1 MPSLNFLIKFKEPV
15 MPFKL
20 KVSGFIFLQVSIWL
34 TIALF
39 SNAYCQLIIPD
50 STTAITNKDSL
61 SHHKN
66 NHEIQVK
73 FDYGGVLDAVEE
85 EGIKKYYG
93 VDIRFGWQQTHSN
106 LYNTLYRA
114 PTFGVGFYGGS
125 FDNNDFGEPNALYGF
140 IDIPF
145 YHSKS
150 RWSWIYGIGLGLA
163 FNFNAYDPDT
173 NPDNGLIGSDKNVYI
188 ALTLEGRYQI
198 TPHWEAG
205 LGAGFKHFS
214 NGRIQMPNSGIN
226 VVPVTFFTAYNF
238 EDTKPLVDKSKIE
251 EFIPFNM
258 ISLFGAAGVRN
269 FEYGESSYLKTTLS
283 ISALR
288 QFNYK
293 YRYGLGFELF
303 YTGGGS
309 DRVTEDKSDFQKEF
323 SYGFIGNWEW
333 VVTERLYVPLG
344 VGVYLNFNEE
354 NKESLFFK
362 RIGARYLVGKQK
374 KLFLGCSLKITE
386 THADYV
392 EWTLGY
398 VFKKDPNTYKLLF

>member
-1 MPSLNFLIKFKEPV
+1 MHCKFS
-15 MPFKL
+15 F
-20 KVSGFIFLQVSIWL
+20 SRSISLQVALWL
-34 TIALF
+34 TFATA
-39 SNAYCQLIIPD
+39 SNSYCQLISPD
-50 STTAITNKDSL
+50 STATPGKRDSVP
-61 SHHKN
+61 SRSY

-85 EGIKKYYG
+85 EGITKYYG
-93 VDIRFGWQQTHSN
+93 VDLRFGWQQTHSD

-125 FDNNDFGEPNALYGF
+125 FDNNTFGEPNALYGF

-145 YHSKS
+145 YNSKTK
-150 RWSWIYGIGLGLA
+150 WSWIYGIGLGLA
-163 FNFNAYDPDT
+163 FNFNPYDPDK
-173 NPDNGLIGSDKNVYI
+173 NPENGLIGSDKNVYI
-188 ALTLEGRYQI
+188 GLTVEGRYQI

-238 EDTKPLVDKSKIE
+238 EDSKPLIEKSKIT

-258 ISLFGAAGVRN
+258 ISVFGAAGVRN
-269 FEYGESSYLKTTLS
+269 FEYEKSSYLKASLS
-283 ISALR
+283 VSALR

-293 YRYGLGFELF
+293 YRYGLGFEMF

-309 DRVTEDKSDFQKEF
+309 SRVTEDKSDFKKEF

-344 VGVYLNFNEE
+344 IGIYLNYNEE
-354 NKESLFFK
+354 NKESLLFK
-362 RIGARYLVGKQK
+362 RIGARYLVGKPK

-386 THADYV
+386 THADYI

-398 VFKKDPNTYKLLF
+398 VFKKDPNKYELLF